1 MRKALDN
8 ATLLGI
14 LERQQLAL
22 DSMSGLLGSVLDIS
36 KLDSGAVVPNPVDC
50 PINDV
55 FERLRSDFEPQ
66 AADKSLTLDIQFH
79 QEAVHSDPELLRR
92 LLGNLVSNAI
102 RYTNRGAVQVSCAR
116 DGRAVRIDVRDTGIG
131 IPPGELEQ
139 IFEEF
144 YQVDH
149 GTQRPEGLGLGLSI
163 VRRLAGLLG
172 CTITVDSAPGK
183 GTVFHVTVPAADM
196 PAAPHESAETRA
208 VATSGLVLVV
218 DDEKAVAE
226 ATGMLLEVEGFT
238 VRIASCEREALEH
251 ASRATPDLIVSD
263 YHLRGGE
270 TGIGV
275 VRAVRNRLGEAIPVV
290 FVTGDTARSAL
301 DKVQIENARVL
312 SKPMRADELL
322 AIVQEQVTARRLQLG

>member
-1 MRKALDN
+1 
-8 ATLLGI
+8 
-14 LERQQLAL
+14 
-22 DSMSGLLGSVLDIS
+22 
-36 KLDSGAVVPNPVDC
+36 
-50 PINDV
+50 V

-66 AADKSLTLDIQFH
+66 AAEKQLTLDIASSKD
-79 QEAVHSDPELLRR
+79 AVHSDPELLRR

-102 RYTNRGAVQVSCAR
+102 RYTSRGSAQVSCAR
-116 DGRAVRIDVRDTGIG
+116 VGGELRIDVRDTGIG
-131 IPPGELEQ
+131 IPAGELER

-144 YQVDH
+144 YQVDK

-163 VRRLAGLLG
+163 VRRLATLLG
-172 CTITVDSAPGK
+172 CTITVESGPGK

-196 PAAPHESAETRA
+196 PAELRESAAIPE
-208 VATSGLVLVV
+208 VATTGVVLVV
-218 DDEKAVAE
+218 DDEHAVAE

-251 ASRATPDLIVSD
+251 VNRLAPDLIVSD

-275 VRAVRNRLGEAIPVV
+275 VRAVRNCLGEAIPAV

-301 DKVQIENARVL
+301 EKTKIENARVL

-322 AIVQEQVTARRLQLG
+322 AIVHEQLAARRGAARS